1 MSAADPRRA
10 RAIEI
15 LARLVS
21 FDTES
26 SKSNLALIDY
36 VESLL
41 REAGA
46 PYLRAPNAAG
56 DKAAIFA
63 TIGPMVD
70 GGVVLSGH
78 TDVVPVAGQSWT
90 SDPFTLRE
98 ADGRLY
104 GRGACDMKGFAALAL
119 AMLPEFTASQRAG
132 RLARPI
138 HIILSYDEE
147 TTCLG
152 PVPLIQRFGA
162 DLPRPGA
169 CIVGEPT
176 LFEVADAHKSISTY
190 ETVVRGF
197 EAHSSKPALGA
208 NAIAAAAELVHEISL
223 MQARYEAPGL
233 LNPRFDP
240 PYSTVHV
247 GVLRGGTARNILA
260 KEARFWWEFRGLPG
274 TQPDEAF
281 RAFDAYARE
290 TALPKLARF
299 TPEVGIETRCEVEV
313 PGLAPEPG
321 SRAEA
326 LALKLTRSNRTVA
339 VSYATEAGHFQQGG
353 VPTVV
358 CGPGSIDQAHQPD
371 EYLAVEQVDKGLR
384 FMRELIAEMG

>member
-1 MSAADPRRA
+1 MTLIADPRRA

-15 LARLVS
+15 LSRLVS

-26 SKSNLALIDY
+26 SKSNLALIDD
-36 VESLL
+36 VEALL
-41 REAGA
+41 RAEGVAFT
-46 PYLRAPNAAG
+46 RAPNAAG
-56 DKAAIFA
+56 DKAALFV
-63 TIGPMVD
+63 TLGPMVD

-104 GRGACDMKGFAALAL
+104 GRGSCDMKGFAALAL
-119 AMLPEFTASQRAG
+119 AMLPEFKAA

-138 HIILSYDEE
+138 HILLSYDEE

-152 PVPLIQRFGA
+152 PTALIERFGR

-176 LFEVADAHKSISTY
+176 SMEVADAHKSISTY
-190 ETVVRGF
+190 ETLVRGF

-208 NAIAAAAELVHEISL
+208 NAIAAGADLVAEISR
-223 MQARYEAPGL
+223 MQERYEAPEL
-233 LNPRFDP
+233 SNPRFDP
-240 PYSTVHV
+240 PYSTVHC
-247 GVLRGGTARNILA
+247 GVIHGGTARNILA
-260 KEARFWWEFRGLPG
+260 KECRFWWEFRGLPG
-274 TQPDEAF
+274 TAPDEAF
-281 RAFDAYARE
+281 RALDDYARRV
-290 TALPKLARF
+290 ALPRLARF
-299 TPEVGIETRCEVEV
+299 TSEVAIETRCEVEV

-326 LALKLTRSNRTVA
+326 LALKLTRSNRTIA
-339 VSYATEAGHFQQGG
+339 VSYATEAGHFQRGG

-371 EYLAVEQVDKGLR
+371 EYLALEQIDKGLR